1 MIRTGDNDMVDKED
15 MHNRWK
21 KNEDRRHTERHD
33 KFPEDDI
40 VGRITI
46 SR

>member
-1 MIRTGDNDMVDKED
+1 MTGDDDIVDKED
-15 MHNRWK
+15 MQDRWRK
-21 KNEDRRHTERHD
+21 SEDRRYAERHNW
-33 KFPEDDI
+33 FPEDDI